1 MDLPD
6 RSLNALSRR
15 ALLLGGTSALTLL
28 AVSRQ
33 SHAHN
38 DAGSVNPPVPPP
50 ALALT
55 LHDGSNTTLSA
66 TLSGKI
72 TALQLMFTSCGATCP
87 IQGALFAKAAKNLG
101 DRVKAAQ
108 WLSISI
114 DPSRDDPA
122 ALKRWLE
129 RFGSHPRWRAGR
141 PDPKRLDALVEF
153 LKSKKAGPDPHTP
166 QVYFFNRKGELTLRS
181 VDFPPAS
188 ELERVMETLSA
199 RA

>member
-6 RSLNALSRR
+6 RPLSELSRR
-15 ALLLGGTSALTLL
+15 ALLLGGGSALSLL
-28 AVSRQ
+28 ALSR
-33 SHAHN
+33 HGEAHN

-50 ALALT
+50 SLALT
-55 LHDGSNTTLSA
+55 LHDGSSTTLSA
-66 TLSGKI
+66 VLSGKI

-87 IQGALFAKAAKNLG
+87 IQGALFAKAAKALG

-114 DPSRDDPA
+114 DPARDDPA
-122 ALKRWLE
+122 LLRRWLE
-129 RFGSHPRWRAGR
+129 RFGAHPRWRAGR
-141 PDPKRLDALVEF
+141 PDPKRLGAFVDF
-153 LKSKKAGPDPHTP
+153 LKSKKEGPDPHTP
-166 QVYFFNRKGELTLRS
+166 QVYFFNRKGELALRS

-188 ELERVMETLSA
+188 ELARVMEALSA